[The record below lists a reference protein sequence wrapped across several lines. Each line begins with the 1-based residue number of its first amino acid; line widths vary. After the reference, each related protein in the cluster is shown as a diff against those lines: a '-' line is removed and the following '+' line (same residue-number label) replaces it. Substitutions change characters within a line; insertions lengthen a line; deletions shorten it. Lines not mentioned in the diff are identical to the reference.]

1 MELNPLVHTK
11 LNRLFKIDF
20 DLENRIETL
29 KKEKNEVL
37 SALRGKIN
45 LTQNSK
51 RQIIQSP
58 TPRKLK
64 RIPPSRRTAQL
75 QATCK
80 TTNTVQET
88 PKTSKRRR
96 LFYLDPPECK
106 DKSLLWELA
115 LKSLYCLELLNISS
129 DTQSDNMFMYCLFVV
144 FF

>member
-1 MELNPLVHTK
+1 MCTFCFAK
-11 LNRLFKIDF
+11 LNRLSKIDF

-37 SALRGKIN
+37 SALRGRIN

-51 RQIIQSP
+51 RQIIHSP
-58 TPRKLK
+58 TPEKDT
-64 RIPPSRRTAQL
+64 PSRSTPQS

-96 LFYLDPPECK
+96 LFYLDPPE
-106 DKSLLWELA
+106 DSVRVRV
-115 LKSLYCLELLNISS
+115 YYGNFLLNPF
-129 DTQSDNMFMYCLFVV
+129 TF
-144 FF
+144 